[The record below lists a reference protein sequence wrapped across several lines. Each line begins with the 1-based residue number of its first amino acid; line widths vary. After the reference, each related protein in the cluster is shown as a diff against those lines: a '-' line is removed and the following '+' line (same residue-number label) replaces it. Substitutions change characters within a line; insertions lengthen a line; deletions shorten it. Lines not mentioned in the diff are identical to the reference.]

1 MAYTVGNTILEASN
15 LLNDQGVVPYIRW
28 TIPELVEYLND
39 GLIQIGIYRPDAYTS
54 TISLTLVPGA
64 QQILPSGISLLK
76 SIDSN
81 SINSNC
87 VGAPITESD
96 LDITRAFYKKPCLPS
111 GGPETYRV
119 LNFSYDSRN
128 PKIFYV
134 SPPVPDDVIG
144 FQVDAT
150 IVQDA
155 PQYTPGDLNSF
166 ILVDQ
171 KYHNA
176 IIAWMLKR
184 AYQVDTESETSF
196 RMSQANA
203 AEFYQILGVEYKQE
217 SFYKSGY
224 WLGEIG
230 KKDSQPSKH

>member
-1 MAYTVGNTILEASN
+1 MAYTVGNTIFEVSN
-15 LLNDQGVVPYIRW
+15 LLNDQGSIPYARW
-28 TIPELVEYLND
+28 TQPELVEYLND
-39 GLIQIGIYRPDAYTS
+39 VLIQIGNFRPDAFTS
-54 TISLTLVPGA
+54 TISLTLVPGS
-64 QQILPSGISLLK
+64 QQTLPPGISLLK

-81 SINSNC
+81 SLNSNC
-87 VGAPITESD
+87 VGAPVTESD
-96 LDITRAFYKKPCLPS
+96 LDMARAFYKKPCLPS

-119 LNFSYDSRN
+119 FNFLYYSRN
-128 PKIFYV
+128 PGVYYV

-150 IVQDA
+150 VVQDA
-155 PQYTPGDLNSF
+155 PQYTIGDLGSF
-166 ILVDQ
+166 IAIDQ

-176 IIAWMLKR
+176 IIAWMVMR

-196 RMSQANA
+196 RLAQWN
-203 AEFYQILGVEYKQE
+203 ERQFWQILGVEYKQE
-217 SFYKSGY
+217 SLYKSGY